1 MEGKEN
7 DKIIVQS
14 LIGGKQLPFYL
25 RCLKSLLAYCQDRI
39 DLQLQTDGP
48 LTQQDNDY
56 IHSELTGTK
65 ITITDSSEN
74 TRRVLD
80 YLEGRP
86 NCQKF
91 RKDSI
96 WGIEFFDPIFA
107 FPEDPVSFYLD
118 ADILFLRKFSGLFD
132 RNQVK
137 GGAIF
142 LKDTQWDAYCFRPWQ
157 MLAGK
162 KRPQV
167 VEGITT
173 GLVFWDKA
181 SIDWDYLEWFLG
193 EHRLHRIPEWIMP
206 TAQAGLAHRCEA
218 KTISPRQ
225 ITNLYPNAR
234 INEDTFGVHLL
245 GSYRKSWM
253 EKLEALEKIDVQNS
267 PTVVPSFEKC
277 VSQNIFGYS
286 LRQMRRW
293 KNTRL
298 NLW

>member
-1 MEGKEN
+1 MVT
-7 DKIIVQS
+7 I
-14 LIGGKQLPFYL
+14 P
-25 RCLKSLLAYCQDRI
+25 
-39 DLQLQTDGP
+39 
-48 LTQQDNDY
+48 DY
-56 IHSELTGTK
+56 
-65 ITITDSSEN
+65 SEN
-74 TRRVLD
+74 KSRVLD
-80 YLEGRP
+80 CLQGRP
-86 NCQKF
+86 NCQKV

-96 WGIEFFDPIFA
+96 WGIEFFDPIFTFA
-107 FPEDPVSFYLD
+107 EDPISFYLD
-118 ADILFLRKFSGLFD
+118 ADILFLRPFSGLFE

-142 LKDTQWDAYCFRPWQ
+142 LKDSQWDAYCFRPWQ
-157 MLAGK
+157 MLTNK
-162 KRPQV
+162 SKLQTV
-167 VEGITT
+167 QGITT
-173 GLVFWDKA
+173 GLVFWDKTA
-181 SIDWDYLEWFLG
+181 IDWDYLEWFLG
-193 EHRLHRIPEWIMP
+193 ENHLHKIPEWIIP
-206 TAQAGLAHRCEA
+206 TTQAGLAHRCEA

-267 PTVVPSFEKC
+267 QTVVPSFEKC